1 MNKKLINF
9 LCVAAVVSSVNPMI
23 NAKAGNVSVF
33 KNAVVAK
40 TNIVS
45 AAKQQSKKV
54 IGSKNSQIPNPWVS
68 YKTLGEAGKAL
79 GFTFAVPS
87 VLPDGYNMKDIMV
100 IKNDIAEVFYY
111 KGNNSILYRVA
122 KGNKDISGDYT
133 VYTDKKTITVGN
145 AKVNCKG
152 AKGSIK
158 LATWSKDGRSYSL
171 SFEEGINEKGLTK
184 IIQSVK
190 SNNTN
195 KKDDSA
201 QIPCPLVNYN
211 TIDEARKAVGFT
223 FDVPSVI
230 PDSYNMKDIIVI
242 SNELAEIFYCKGD
255 NRILYRTAK
264 GNADISGDYSVY
276 TDQKTITI
284 GNAKITCKGEKGS
297 IKLAIWSKD
306 GRSYSLSF
314 EEGIDEQGLTKVI
327 ENIK

>member
-23 NAKAGNVSVF
+23 NAKAGNVSAF
-33 KNAVVAK
+33 KSAVVAK
-40 TNIVS
+40 TNILS

-54 IGSKNSQIPNPWVS
+54 IGSKNNQVPNPWVS
-68 YKTLGEAGKAL
+68 YKTLGEARKAI

-100 IKNDIAEVFYY
+100 IKNDMAEVFYY

-122 KGNKDISGDYT
+122 KGNKDISGDHT

-145 AKVNCKG
+145 IKVNCKG

-158 LATWSKDGRSYSL
+158 LATWSKDGISYSL
-171 SFEEGINEKGLTK
+171 SFKEGINDKELAKV
-184 IIQSVK
+184 IQSIK
-190 SNNTN
+190 ADKTN
-195 KKDDSA
+195 KKINSS

-223 FDVPSVI
+223 FAVPSVM

-242 SNELAEIFYCKGD
+242 SNDLAEVFYYKGD
-255 NRILYRTAK
+255 NCILYRTAK
-264 GNADISGDYSVY
+264 GNDDISGDYNIY
-276 TDQKTITI
+276 TEKKTITI
-284 GNAKITCKGEKGS
+284 GNAKITCKGENGS
-297 IKLAIWSKD
+297 IKLATWSND
-306 GRSYSLSF
+306 GISYSLSF
-314 EEGIDEQGLTKVI
+314 KEGIDENGLTKVI